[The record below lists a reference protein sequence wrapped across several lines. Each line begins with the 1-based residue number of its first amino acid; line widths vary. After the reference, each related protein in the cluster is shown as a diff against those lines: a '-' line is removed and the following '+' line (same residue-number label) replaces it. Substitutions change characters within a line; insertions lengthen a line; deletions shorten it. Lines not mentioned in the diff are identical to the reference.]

1 MLLVSILIAIAVR
14 RNAVVVASF
23 AGPVASIYFTASI
36 GAALYLLRTTAHPD
50 DDLYAAAKIVA
61 GVQAITLIVLA
72 PLWVRPAEGL
82 GGRMAILSLPLVFH
96 CLVQTVRLAGP
107 AAGDRM
113 VGIVGIFVPKR
124 MAPLVAAELRVL
136 ALGLFGWG
144 RPPPDDGRSFTSS
157 AVLQPLLLSVAA
169 LASIEIFV
177 IHLVVGRWS
186 HGGALALTSVGALM
200 IVYMV
205 GLARSLRR
213 MPSLITPERLIVRLG
228 HFRRVEIPYEAIT
241 TVRRSDRGEKAPA
254 GSLDLAPMSAP
265 NLIIGL
271 KSERETVGL
280 GGRVRR
286 YTQIALRMDDA
297 AAFERSLIARLGE

>member
-1 MLLVSILIAIAVR
+1 M
-14 RNAVVVASF
+14 
-23 AGPVASIYFTASI
+23 
-36 GAALYLLRTTAHPD
+36 
-50 DDLYAAAKIVA
+50 
-61 GVQAITLIVLA
+61 
-72 PLWVRPAEGL
+72 
-82 GGRMAILSLPLVFH
+82 
-96 CLVQTVRLAGP
+96 
-107 AAGDRM
+107 
-113 VGIVGIFVPKR
+113 
-124 MAPLVAAELRVL
+124 
-136 ALGLFGWG
+136 
-144 RPPPDDGRSFTSS
+144 
-157 AVLQPLLLSVAA
+157 AA